1 MPDEPG
7 MECVNERR
15 PMGSLEASVMDR
27 LWRADAPMTPAA
39 VQAELGDDLAYTT
52 VMTIL
57 TRLWKK
63 DLVVRQRVGRAFEYA
78 PAITEA
84 DFLSDKMRTELART
98 KDRQAV
104 LSRFVDKLSAKDAR
118 ALRDVLRDMDAD

>member
-1 MPDEPG
+1 MQTEPG
-7 MECVNERR
+7 VDDVNERR

-27 LWRADAPMTPAA
+27 LWRAKGPMTPAA

-63 DLVVRQRVGRAFEYA
+63 NLVLRQRVGRAFEYS

-104 LSRFVDKLSAKDAR
+104 LSRFGDKLSAKDAR
-118 ALRDVLRDMDAD
+118 ALRDVLRDLDAD

>member
-1 MPDEPG
+1 M
-7 MECVNERR
+7 NERR

-27 LWRADAPMTPAA
+27 LWRADAPMTPGA

-63 DLVVRQRVGRAFEYA
+63 ELVARQRVGRAFEYA
-78 PAITEA
+78 PTITEA